1 MMAPVSFVI
10 RYYLFVE
17 NCHEN
22 SIDKLLLYTSEVEP
36 KTLFLGHEKLS
47 FHAPVVSSFL
57 YCSRLG
63 YHLEV
68 FVFFTFVKLKLVTL
82 NCPKIPPKFVK

>member
-1 MMAPVSFVI
+1 MAAAVAAAAQRP
-10 RYYLFVE
+10 
-17 NCHEN
+17 
-22 SIDKLLLYTSEVEP
+22 SEVEP
-36 KTLFLGHEKLS
+36 KTLIMEHEISS

-68 FVFFTFVKLKLVTL
+68 FVMFTL
-82 NCPKIPPKFVK
+82 